1 MNVENQFVDEEF
13 EDIENSEDETNLVTK
28 INTPLNILLI
38 SLIIAVIIMICIVQ
52 FAF

>member
-1 MNVENQFVDEEF
+1 MSVDNQFVDEEF
-13 EDIENSEDETNLVTK
+13 EEIENIKNDTNLITK
-28 INTPLNILLI
+28 INTPINILLI